1 MGFTGPEGIKVYTRQ
16 VIANNLERCQ
26 DVIWD
31 LKNKPEFD
39 KNDGSVLGVIA
50 VCEQI
55 EVSLA
60 ALMVDL
66 Q

>member
-1 MGFTGPEGIKVYTRQ
+1 MANDVYSRQ

-26 DVIWD
+26 DVLWD

-39 KNDGSVLGVIA
+39 KNDPNVLGIIA
-50 VCEQI
+50 VCEQM